1 MARTRTSPALPVPP
15 FEPDDP
21 FFRTLN
27 RVKGEGRRRL
37 LLGLYPGEVE
47 VARID
52 QALSHSRTW
61 GEFRAAMEPAEYE
74 RPVSLTCDDEERE
87 RPAPE
92 TPFRAEELPGYCDGD
107 YPPWLQQEV
116 DDVLPWEVI
125 ERFAEHEPTCING
138 WYVRFDPDDL
148 PAITE
153 MLAAMRIDVVVR
165 HDLPLG

>member
-1 MARTRTSPALPVPP
+1 MSAPTRQVVYCTVAIANDGLVFAAP
-15 FEPDDP
+15 
-21 FFRTLN
+21 
-27 RVKGEGRRRL
+27 GRAC
-37 LLGLYPGEVE
+37 E

-52 QALSHSRTW
+52 RALSESRTW
-61 GEFRAAMEPAEYE
+61 GEFRAAMDPAEYE
-74 RPVSLTCDDEERE
+74 RVVSLMFEYEDGE

-92 TPFRAEELPGYCDGD
+92 TPFRAEEIPGYSDGD
-107 YPPWLQQEV
+107 SPPWLQQEM

-153 MLAAMRIDVVVR
+153 MLAEMGIDVVMR